1 MRSLIM
7 VSSVS
12 YRRYVNKYNRDKNER
27 KGLSELLILRQGRK
41 LGFGRT
47 EWKMESGFQKLV
59 GYKHILKTLAGLAD
73 QGVRKVSGACK

>member
-27 KGLSELLILRQGRK
+27 KGLSELLMLRQGRK

-47 EWKMESGFQKLV
+47 EWKMEPGFQKLV
-59 GYKHILKTLAGLAD
+59 GYKQILKTLAGLAD